1 MVMAIKVSQSTIDKI
16 KKMGMTKALAGAKG
30 ASPEMK
36 EALTRMYGAKRVSAA
51 GGASTAPKAK
61 SADVARKANMGA
73 GPAKYKSA
81 DAARMGTSA
90 QSVSKPKVT
99 TSSNYVAGSR
109 DPRVNAANARE
120 AIAKGSGKKIT
131 FGKGGA
137 ITNRTGT
144 TIDIRANAARAR
156 AEQNKPKTPAQI
168 AAEKAKKVATEKAA
182 RQRSANRGYSNR

>member
-1 MVMAIKVSQSTIDKI
+1 MAVKVSQATIDKI

-51 GGASTAPKAK
+51 GGSTAAKYK
-61 SADVARKANMGA
+61 SADSARSAA
-73 GPAKYKSA
+73 APARYKSA
-81 DAARMGTSA
+81 DAARMGSA
-90 QSVSKPKVT
+90 PVKTSKPKT
-99 TSSNYVAGSR
+99 TSTPKTSDYVAGSR

-168 AAEKAKKVATEKAA
+168 AAEKAKKAAAEKAA
-182 RQRSANRGYSNR
+182 RLRSPNRGYSNR